1 MQSGSRV
8 MLDNGRLIALGKL
21 VKSGGA
27 GSVYLLPDDPG
38 RVAKVYHPH
47 VDRADYERKL
57 QAMLRLSPDLPEGM
71 DGDER
76 LVQIAWPSSL
86 ARDERG
92 RFVGFLMPKLDIQ
105 ATIELEYMLQ
115 ERQARAAGLPTG
127 LGARMTLAANL
138 SAVLAEL
145 HRQQHYV
152 VDLKPVNV
160 RFYRRSLNLAML
172 DCDGFSI
179 RGPSG
184 RFPAQQYTPEYLAPE
199 FHAAGIDLHGE
210 EQQDRFA
217 LAVIVFQLL
226 NFGIHPYTGR
236 PETDAVPTDIP
247 GRIAGRWYAYGLQE
261 NKRFKPNP
269 GSGHEQ
275 MPLELRLLFDRAF
288 ADAGPLRP
296 TPAEWATVLKPY
308 AMKAAGRLTNCAR
321 DATHQHFASHPCAA
335 CARALLL
342 QAAAPAKVPAAH
354 RTQAV
359 TQPSPLPTPRR
370 KRGKKRKRG
379 GTTPPTP
386 LSPSSPLPISATT
399 LAALPAIA
407 QIAHARQQR
416 RATAHSAPTNRLLVW
431 GLSILM
437 GVLLLALY
445 VGPYVNPSPYST
457 ESTSAAESFAASN
470 ASNEVRLEDVLRAA
484 ASGHGPLYERH
495 MASFRARSAALVVRR
510 SDEFWKAKQR
520 YSKLAGSIGSRQQP
534 DYVAKAMGLLATA
547 HRLQPH
553 DSTVVSELGFM
564 QLLYFGLEPPAS
576 IAAEHASVEGLLM
589 LPPVHEV
596 FEHGVASK
604 PDDSGHWYGL
614 ALSHVDIAD
623 ARLAIGA
630 FAISELLASR
640 SGDFQFGRSR
650 LRLAE
655 RSLGGAR
662 KERLEILKARGQVA
676 AAALGAPVPPEAVQ
690 LLGAKPLPPAPLA
703 MPGHH

>member
-288 ADAGPLRP
+288 AFAGETRP
-296 TPAEWATVLKPY
+296 SPSEWAAALKPH
-308 AMKAAGRLTNCAR
+308 ALKSTGRLTICAR
-321 DATHQHFASHPCAA
+321 DPAHQHFASFACAA
-335 CARALLL
+335 CARDTLRQRAGPLPMHAPPSQAPAVARSTVRRPQRNKRRKASVAATPALPPVPSPV
-342 QAAAPAKVPAAH
+342 AAA
-354 RTQAV
+354 TY
-359 TQPSPLPTPRR
+359 
-370 KRGKKRKRG
+370 
-379 GTTPPTP
+379 
-386 LSPSSPLPISATT
+386 
-399 LAALPAIA
+399 AALPTSVSAM
-407 QIAHARQQR
+407 QRQPGSG
-416 RATAHSAPTNRLLVW
+416 AWPLWVMLLV
-431 GLSILM
+431 M
-437 GVLLLALY
+437 GSMMLVLLLPILIAPGEEHTNI
-445 VGPYVNPSPYST
+445 GPMAAARTVAP
-457 ESTSAAESFAASN
+457 ESARRTDLLLS
-470 ASNEVRLEDVLRAA
+470 A
-484 ASGHGPLYERH
+484 ASGHRALYERNMGEMKAFSTRIGDRRQIDH
-495 MASFRARSAALVVRR
+495 SGASEAKQQYREFAFGLESRRR
-510 SDEFWKAKQR
+510 SD
-520 YSKLAGSIGSRQQP
+520 YSDAETIMR
-534 DYVAKAMGLLATA
+534 LLEKT
-547 HRLQPH
+547 HRLDPT
-553 DSTVVSELGFM
+553 DAGIAFELGFM
-564 QLLYFGLEPPAS
+564 QLLHFGLRERAYVAS
-576 IAAEHASVEGLLM
+576 QPYSLVAPILL
-589 LPPVHEV
+589 PKVDTV
-596 FEHGVASK
+596 FERAVAAA
-604 PDDSGHWYGL
+604 PEEAAHWYGL
-614 ALSHVDIAD
+614 GLSYVDRPD
-623 ARLAIGA
+623 SRLAVGA
-630 FAISELLASR
+630 FAISEVLASKSAR
-640 SGDFQFGRSR
+640 PDTNRAR
-650 LRLAE
+650 LLLAE
-655 RSLGGAR
+655 RSLGHER
-662 KERLEILKARGQVA
+662 RDRLEILKARGLVA
-676 AAALGAPVPPEAVQ
+676 AAALGAPTPTMDVQ
-690 LLGAKPLPPAPLA
+690 LLGGRELPPLPVQQLVVP
-703 MPGHH
+703 